1 MVSEEELTSPLMLHG
16 LLPYKKQLALL
27 LAPTP
32 AGQLARET
40 TKAFLAREF
49 DVDGIGQDS
58 ASHASGGQAEAAVRL
73 AIEIIDNPGKHG
85 AGSAAVLR
93 ELLQVLSARD
103 VARLFDEITPPIQTR
118 RVTHSQRL
126 RECEELIREL
136 ATKHNERVE
145 KAREREA
152 KRLELARKE

>member
-1 MVSEEELTSPLMLHG
+1 
-16 LLPYKKQLALL
+16 
-27 LAPTP
+27 
-32 AGQLARET
+32 
-40 TKAFLAREF
+40 
-49 DVDGIGQDS
+49 
-58 ASHASGGQAEAAVRL
+58 
-73 AIEIIDNPGKHG
+73 
-85 AGSAAVLR
+85 
-93 ELLQVLSARD
+93 
-103 VARLFDEITPPIQTR
+103 LFDEITPPIQTR